1 MQNVPKNLFLNSPAA
16 LAERGQ
22 AFLRLAYLPMNQR
35 KIVQARS
42 VLLLS
47 EHCSA
52 DFERGFPDCRES
64 SYFFARARQRCLRQ

>member
-1 MQNVPKNLFLNSPAA
+1 MQNVRKNLFLNPPAA

-22 AFLRLAYLPMNQR
+22 VFLRLAYLSMNQR

-42 VLLLS
+42 VLLVS

-52 DFERGFPDCRES
+52 DFERGSPIAANPHIFS
-64 SYFFARARQRCLRQ
+64 LAHGGVA